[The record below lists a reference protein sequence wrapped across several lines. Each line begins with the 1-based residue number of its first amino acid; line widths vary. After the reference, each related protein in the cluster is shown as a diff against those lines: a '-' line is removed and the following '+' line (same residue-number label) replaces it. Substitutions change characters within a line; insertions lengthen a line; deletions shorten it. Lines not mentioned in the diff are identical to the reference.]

1 MALRLASLNDLQLRP
16 VTPGIAAQARP
27 GQVLEVPVPLR
38 RTGEIEVKVEAV
50 NGDVRRPLT
59 GLEVAIVDATDE
71 RIQVV
76 LTDFEGFAYF
86 DGVPQGRY
94 RLETVG
100 AAPLPVT
107 ISRDALVMTGLNMIV
122 ARK

>member
-1 MALRLASLNDLQLRP
+1 
-16 VTPGIAAQARP
+16 
-27 GQVLEVPVPLR
+27 VPVPLH
-38 RTGEIEVKVEAV
+38 RTDEIEVKVEAV

-59 GLEVAIVDATDE
+59 ALEVAIVDATDE

-76 LTDFEGFAYF
+76 LTDFEGFSYF

-107 ISRDALVMTGLNMIV
+107 ISRYALVMTGLNMIV
-122 ARK
+122 ARQ